1 MIDLPPRH
9 SPVRYGLAHA
19 LLAGLSGFVV
29 LVLRGLASFDVRE
42 SIAVHDY
49 LAVAQLALAVGP
61 VFVGLYALPRLG
73 VAIRF
78 PRLATASVL
87 VHGVAL
93 VLAFVGLA
101 LGGLDGARGSW
112 SVVMAFDA
120 TRTPDASVLLLASFA
135 TMALASVLS
144 SLVVITSTAHE
155 HGASGLLWATRARAA
170 VELVAGPM
178 LLLAVA
184 TLTLDRTFGL
194 GLFAPA
200 QGGDPSVWLHLFWAG
215 LHPLLATLALPLL
228 GMLFEGPIGRLP
240 RALFAFAAMT
250 SLLTWGQHLYAT
262 GLSPRAATFFSGLS
276 LLATWPLL
284 VLLGH
289 AALRVARRPS
299 AATFGTIALAAWMV
313 FGELRSG
320 VVGLQGLT
328 SPFWFRDGIDG
339 GALVL
344 GCVLA
349 CGMREHDAALRSPA
363 AARAAAGLVVGA
375 LVLLFV
381 RTWGV
386 SAGPTPLP
394 VALVHLAA
402 LLLLLGSIAWLARES
417 FRLRA
422 PRKR

>member
-1 MIDLPPRH
+1 
-9 SPVRYGLAHA
+9 
-19 LLAGLSGFVV
+19 
-29 LVLRGLASFDVRE
+29 
-42 SIAVHDY
+42 
-49 LAVAQLALAVGP
+49 
-61 VFVGLYALPRLG
+61 
-73 VAIRF
+73 
-78 PRLATASVL
+78 
-87 VHGVAL
+87 
-93 VLAFVGLA
+93 
-101 LGGLDGARGSW
+101 
-112 SVVMAFDA
+112 
-120 TRTPDASVLLLASFA
+120 
-135 TMALASVLS
+135 MALATVLS
-144 SLVVITSTAHE
+144 SLVVITSTVGK

-170 VELVAGPM
+170 VELIAGPI

-184 TLTLDRTFGL
+184 TLALDRTFGL

-215 LHPLLATLALPLL
+215 LHPLLATLALPLF
-228 GMLFEGPIGRLP
+228 GMLFEGSIGRAH
-240 RALFAFAAMT
+240 RALFAFAAAT

-299 AATFGTIALAAWMV
+299 VVAFGTIALATWMV

-344 GCVLA
+344 GCVLV
-349 CGMREHDAALRSPA
+349 CGLREHDAALRSAA
-363 AARAAAGLVVGA
+363 AARGAAGLVVGA
-375 LVLLFV
+375 LGLLFV

-386 SAGPTPLP
+386 STGPTPLP

-417 FRLRA
+417 FRLRV